1 MDDTPHRAK
10 DDAPVDRTPDAPL
23 DRALVEEAARKSGL
37 VWVAGQAL
45 WHVWLDGAVCVVGS
59 ADGRGEQ
66 PLPEALTDG
75 GETVVTVRSKDK
87 GGRLVAFPARVTELP
102 SGGAAWRAAADEL
115 KGGRLNAPDADT
127 ITERW
132 ARECRVLRLEPSGP
146 LAEKPGAMPED
157 GGAAPPRPTA
167 AITRRAIP
175 AALPRLLL
183 RRRGR

>member
-1 MDDTPHRAK
+1 MDDTL
-10 DDAPVDRTPDAPL
+10 DRTRDDAPL

-75 GETVVTVRSKDK
+75 AETVVTVRSKDK
-87 GGRLVAFPARVTELP
+87 GGRLVTFPARVSELP
-102 SGGAAWRAAADEL
+102 SGGEAWRAAVDEL

-146 LAEKPGAMPED
+146 PVEKPGAMPD
-157 GGAAPPRPTA
+157 GSGAAPPRPTA
-167 AITRRAIP
+167 AVTRRAIP